1 MKRKRIMRFFLAL
14 VMFMGCLPL
23 NSIPSYANDDINGS
37 PLNPIPRYVNGD
49 INGSPLNP
57 IPRYANGDI
66 ANDNVNDGVKIDDA
80 FPDENFSKYVRDKFD
95 KDKNGYLSDTEV
107 AAVTELS
114 IGKQGIS
121 SLNGIGFFK
130 NLTKLDCSG
139 NRLTNLDVSH
149 NTELTTLKCNKNN
162 LASLDISNNT
172 NLTKF
177 FCSSNKLANLDISHN
192 TELTELGCSS
202 NKLSSLDVS
211 HNTELTTLVCSH
223 NKLTSLNLSH
233 NTKLTTLNCDFNK
246 LASLDISHNTD
257 LTELNCTKNNLTSL
271 AVSNNK
277 NLTKLSCGSNNLKDL
292 DVSHNTELSQ
302 LYCDVNELTSLDLSQ
317 NTKLT
322 QLACDHN
329 NLTSL
334 DVSNNT
340 NLTELNCANNNLE
353 NLNVNGNT
361 ELTYLECGGN
371 NLKNL
376 DISHNTNLTELWCR
390 ADNLTELN
398 VDNNRNLTKLWCYDN
413 KLTSLNLSN
422 NTNLTNLQCYDNK
435 LTSLDLSNNKR
446 LTYLECYNNK
456 LTSLDLSNNTNLTEL
471 SCGNQQY
478 NILINK
484 GAKKFE
490 YSNFPGKFKKEKV
503 ISQRGAYFGDDALT
517 VYSDTITYNYKVAE
531 GKEMDVELNVTYFD
545 PENVEKM
552 EVKTPPKLVYKE
564 GEKLDLTGLVVTLTD
579 NQGVAKD
586 VEFKDFEENKIT
598 VNPENNT
605 ELTVA
610 GHNNKAVKLTR
621 GKLTAETNKLTV
633 AKKVEVPDPA
643 NPGTVTPDRVR
654 VTFDAGEGNTID
666 GTNRYKVI
674 DVLTGTTWDNTE
686 VTKEIPKSAKYK
698 DNTKEFKEWDST
710 VPDTGEVQEQ
720 EFTAV
725 YKNKDLVKIG
735 TDINATTPVGY
746 TRVTFD
752 AGEGNTIAGN
762 RYKVI
767 DVLTGTAWNDEK
779 VKEQI
784 PASATYKDN
793 TKEFDK
799 WDSTVPDTGEV
810 QEKTFTAEYKD
821 VVKTSTNP
829 NAQAP
834 DGYTRV
840 TFDAGDGN
848 TIAGTNDRYK
858 VIDVLTGTAWNDEK
872 VKEQI
877 PASAKYKDTTKVFKE
892 WSEAVPKA
900 GTVDTAK
907 TFTAE
912 YKDVVKTGTDLSAQ
926 VPDGYTRVT
935 FDAGDGNIEGNRYKV
950 IDVLT
955 GTAWDDEKVKDQ
967 IPASAK
973 YKDTTKVFKE
983 WSEAVP
989 KAGTVDTAKTFTAEY
1004 KDVVKIGT
1012 DPNAQA
1018 PDGYTRVTFDA
1029 GEGNTI
1035 AGNRYK
1041 VIDVLNGTAWD
1052 NAEVTKEIPAS
1063 AKYKDNT
1070 KVFDKW
1076 KETVPKAGNV
1086 EAKTF
1091 KAEYKAVGGTTPQDP
1106 KVVGPV
1112 DPTDPNGGKPA
1123 DTSKYYTVTFVSE
1136 DETKGTVDAKNTVYV
1151 LKTENKTLAD
1161 ITAPKATAKEGY
1173 EFDKWEPALDAN
1185 TSINGNLTVNAK
1197 FEKVTAEPPPTPQ
1210 NPPVVDPT
1218 QPGGKPADTSKYYT
1232 ITFKS
1237 EDETKGTV
1245 DAKNTVYVL
1254 KTENKT
1260 LADITAPKATAK
1272 AGYEFDKWEP
1282 ALDKNT
1288 VINKDM
1294 TVKAYFKQ
1302 KAKELDKKHG
1312 AENPSVTPNPSPTP
1326 DVTPNPDVTPTP
1338 DVTPSPDVTPT
1349 PETKAGWQKDE
1360 IGWWYLREN
1369 GTYPAGEWEPVNETW
1384 YHFDAQGY
1392 MQTGWL
1398 NLDGTWYYLNADG
1411 SMAKDTWIGTY
1422 YVDANGAWVVEG
1434 WQNSAYGWWYQRAN
1448 GSYPHNEW
1456 EIINGIWYYFDSNGY
1471 MLADTNT
1478 PDGYYV
1484 DENGAWVK

>member
-37 PLNPIPRYVNGD
+37 PLNPIPRY
-49 INGSPLNP
+49 
-57 IPRYANGDI
+57 ANDDV

-149 NTELTTLKCNKNN
+149 NTELTTLECNKNN
-162 LASLDISNNT
+162 LENLDVSHNAK
-172 NLTKF
+172 LTKF

-192 TELTELGCSS
+192 TDLTELGCSS

-223 NKLTSLNLSH
+223 NKLTSLNLSN

-257 LTELNCTKNNLTSL
+257 LTELNCTKNNLKSL
-271 AVSNNK
+271 DVSNNK

-334 DVSNNT
+334 AVSNNT

-376 DISHNTNLTELWCR
+376 DISNNTNLTELWCR

-422 NTNLTNLQCYDNK
+422 NTNLTNLQCYDNN

-490 YSNFPGKFKKEKV
+490 YSNFPGKFKKDKV

-517 VYSDTITYNYKVAE
+517 VYSDTITYKYKVAE

-552 EVKTPPKLVYKE
+552 EVKTPPKLSYTE
-564 GEKLDLTGLVVTLTD
+564 GDRLDLTGLVVTLKD
-579 NQGVAKD
+579 KQGAARDVA
-586 VEFKDFEENKIT
+586 FKDFNDNKIT

-610 GHNNKAVKLTR
+610 GHNEKAVKLTR

-643 NPGTVTPDRVR
+643 NPGPVQKGYTR
-654 VTFDAGEGNTID
+654 VTFDAGDGNTID
-666 GTNRYKVI
+666 GNRYKVIDVLTGTAWDNEKVKEQIPASAQYKDNTKVFKEWNEAVPKAGNVEAKTFKADYKDVVKIGTDPNAKAPDGYTRVTFDAGAGNTIAGNRYKVI

-686 VTKEIPKSAKYK
+686 VTKELPKSAKYK
-698 DNTKEFKEWDST
+698 DNTKVFKEWSEAVPTTGTVDAAKTFTADYKDVVKTGTDSNT
-710 VPDTGEVQEQ
+710 PIPNGYTRVTFDAGDGNTVAGTNDRYKVIDVLNGTTWNDAEVTKEIPASAKYKDTTKVFDKWNEAVPDTGEVQAKT
-720 EFTAV
+720 FTAD
-725 YKNKDLVKIG
+725 YKDVVKIG
-735 TDINATTPVGY
+735 TDPNVQVTEGY

-752 AGEGNTIAGN
+752 AGEGNTIAG
-762 RYKVI
+762 
-767 DVLTGTAWNDEK
+767 
-779 VKEQI
+779 
-784 PASATYKDN
+784 
-793 TKEFDK
+793 
-799 WDSTVPDTGEV
+799 
-810 QEKTFTAEYKD
+810 
-821 VVKTSTNP
+821 
-829 NAQAP
+829 
-834 DGYTRV
+834 
-840 TFDAGDGN
+840 
-848 TIAGTNDRYK
+848 TNDRYK
-858 VIDVLTGTAWNDEK
+858 VIDVVTGTAWDNAE
-872 VKEQI
+872 VTKEI
-877 PASAKYKDTTKVFKE
+877 PATATYKDDTKVFKE
-892 WSEAVPKA
+892 WNEAVPTT
-900 GTVDTAK
+900 GTVDAAK

-912 YKDVVKTGTDLSAQ
+912 YKDVVKTGTDPNVQ
-926 VPDGYTRVT
+926 VTEGYTRVT
-935 FDAGDGNIEGNRYKV
+935 FDAGEGNTIAGTNDRYKV
-950 IDVLT
+950 IDVVT
-955 GTAWDDEKVKDQ
+955 GTAWDNAEVTKE
-967 IPASAK
+967 IPATAT
-973 YKDTTKVFKE
+973 YKDNTKVFDKWKE
-983 WSEAVP
+983 TVP
-989 KAGTVDTAKTFTAEY
+989 KAGNVEAKTFTAEY
-1004 KDVVKIGT
+1004 KDVVKTGT
-1012 DPNAQA
+1012 NPNAQA

-1052 NAEVTKEIPAS
+1052 NEKVKGQIPAS

-1076 KETVPKAGNV
+1076 KETVPTKGNV
-1086 EAKTF
+1086 EAKEFT
-1091 KAEYKAVGGTTPQDP
+1091 AEY
-1106 KVVGPV
+1106 
-1112 DPTDPNGGKPA
+1112 
-1123 DTSKYYTVTFVSE
+1123 
-1136 DETKGTVDAKNTVYV
+1136 
-1151 LKTENKTLAD
+1151 
-1161 ITAPKATAKEGY
+1161 
-1173 EFDKWEPALDAN
+1173 
-1185 TSINGNLTVNAK
+1185 
-1197 FEKVTAEPPPTPQ
+1197 
-1210 NPPVVDPT
+1210 
-1218 QPGGKPADTSKYYT
+1218 
-1232 ITFKS
+1232 
-1237 EDETKGTV
+1237 
-1245 DAKNTVYVL
+1245 
-1254 KTENKT
+1254 
-1260 LADITAPKATAK
+1260 
-1272 AGYEFDKWEP
+1272 
-1282 ALDKNT
+1282 
-1288 VINKDM
+1288 
-1294 TVKAYFKQ
+1294 

-1312 AENPSVTPNPSPTP
+1312 AENPS
-1326 DVTPNPDVTPTP
+1326 VTPTP

-1360 IGWWYLREN
+1360 KGWWYLREN
-1369 GTYPAGEWEPVNETW
+1369 GTYPAGEWEPVGETW

-1411 SMAKDTWIGTY
+1411 SMAHDTWIGAY
-1422 YVDANGAWVVEG
+1422 YVDSNGAWIVEG
-1434 WQNSAYGWWYQRAN
+1434 WQQNGYGWWYQRAN
-1448 GSYPHNEW
+1448 GTYPAGEW
-1456 EIINGIWYYFDSNGY
+1456 EMINGIWYYFDKNGY
-1471 MLADTNT
+1471 MLADTTT